1 MARTTSAGLLFVL
14 VVFVAAESLV
24 FARDQVDIAGLPV
37 EEQLSSFKSQTGDL
51 HKQIQEL
58 ETSKSKLQKEFNQN
72 EVSVQTLQSVVK
84 EQQRR
89 VSALE
94 TELKAK
100 DSAHGSLQT
109 KLEELQSSVTGAS
122 SGAQEDAVKAE
133 SKVQDLQ
140 GRLKIA
146 EQEKAAAEKAQKG
159 AEKESGNLQK
169 EVDKAAQHVTKLT
182 ERVKKAEGGQIEAQN
197 KLASAG
203 VEAST
208 ARKLVEAAEQ
218 KAADASAQAQE
229 YYHKLTNS
237 WTPHWLEQK
246 WTQGSNWFSKTA
258 LSDKSGKQNAIGH
271 YISLAKV
278 KLAAFWEA
286 AKDLV
291 FHTHKNVG
299 PHLTTAK
306 KHSLKAWAHS
316 KKQGWKAWLAS
327 KKHTNAFL
335 SSPQVKSW
343 QKKIQKVQK
352 DGEIMLK
359 KQMKKFPALQP
370 YARKPY
376 TTYIFTFLVATPFI
390 IFTGPFLSLLGL
402 LGKTHMLI
410 GRRRQASAPVKQR
423 KSSKPSGSG
432 AGAPTPKRPSRRESG
447 KYITEGADTIR
458 VP

>member
-1 MARTTSAGLLFVL
+1 MSAGLLIVL
-14 VVFVAAESLV
+14 VTLIAAGIPV

-51 HKQIQEL
+51 SKQIQEL
-58 ETSKSKLQKEFNQN
+58 ETSKAKLQKEFNQN

-133 SKVQDLQ
+133 AKVQDLQ

-159 AEKESGNLQK
+159 AEKDSGNLQK

-182 ERVKKAEGGQIEAQN
+182 ERVKKAEAAQIEAQN

-258 LSDKSGKQNAIGH
+258 LSDKGGKQNMLGR

-306 KHSLKAWAHS
+306 KHSLRAWAHS
-316 KKQGWKAWLAS
+316 KKQGWKAWLTS
-327 KKHTNAFL
+327 KKHTSAFL

-343 QKKIQKVQK
+343 QKKFQKVQK

-359 KQMKKFPALQP
+359 QQMKKFPALQP

-376 TTYIFTFLVATPFI
+376 TTYLFTALVATPFI
-390 IFTGPFLSLLGL
+390 IFTGPVLGFLGL
-402 LGKTHMLI
+402 LGS
-410 GRRRQASAPVKQR
+410 RRPAAAPVKQK
-423 KSSKPSGSG
+423 KSSKPSGSA
-432 AGAPTPKRPSRRESG
+432 AGAATPKRASRRESG